1 MQQIKEEPETSQIK
15 EEPESPQIKVEPDS
29 PQIKEEPEEF
39 PFHIVTVKSEDE
51 EKSSVLHQTP
61 TEQNKEGKNGEDAD
75 TGRSEDNSQQR
86 PPAKRRY
93 LDKPISSV
101 CFDCGKCFRSDSGLQ
116 RHMTVHTGDKP
127 FKCSF
132 CDKCFTQNSSLH
144 AHMRIHTGERPYV
157 CPYCNK
163 GFCRKNNLNV
173 HENSVHPFCPICEA
187 RFPDELRLNEHLRTH
202 EEGEQLLFLKM
213 ENKSFG
219 CSECGKR
226 YTRKAHLQKHMLV
239 HTADSDQ

>member
-1 MQQIKEEPETSQIK
+1 MQQIEEPEVPQIKEEPV
-15 EEPESPQIKVEPDS
+15 SPQIKEEPDS

-39 PFHIVTVKSEDE
+39 PFHIVTVKSEHEDKPSPTVETKE
-51 EKSSVLHQTP
+51 ET
-61 TEQNKEGKNGEDAD
+61 NGEHTDSSD
-75 TGRSEDNSQQR
+75 HTGHSEGNSQQR

-157 CPYCNK
+157 CSFCNK

-173 HENSVHPFCPICEA
+173 HENSVHPFCPVCEA
-187 RFPDELRLNEHLRTH
+187 RFPDELRLNEHLKTH

-239 HTADSDQ
+239 HTGDSAQ